1 MPSAAGTAPEWQDFI
16 QITALTVRY
25 TDKTAVKA
33 VAPVASVK
41 SGAASRPASIQRKVA
56 VASDASFVQQTL
68 ELDTIDKGV
77 MENTTPDFFNGE
89 DLDIPTFKRRG
100 IVVDPGK

>member
-1 MPSAAGTAPEWQDFI
+1 
-16 QITALTVRY
+16 
-25 TDKTAVKA
+25 
-33 VAPVASVK
+33 
-41 SGAASRPASIQRKVA
+41 
-56 VASDASFVQQTL
+56 
-68 ELDTIDKGV
+68 